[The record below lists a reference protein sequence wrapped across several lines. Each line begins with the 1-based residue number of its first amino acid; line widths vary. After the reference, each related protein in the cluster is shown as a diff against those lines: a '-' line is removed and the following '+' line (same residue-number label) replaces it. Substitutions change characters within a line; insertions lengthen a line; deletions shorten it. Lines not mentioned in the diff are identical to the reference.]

1 MNENHD
7 AGETPVAL
15 SIARQPVFD
24 TKRRLWGY
32 ELFCVGGGKQ
42 TPPGGG
48 SSEADN
54 AALTVASSAYIALQQ
69 ILSRGKKIIVNFSE
83 KNILDELPYALP
95 PVLAAVKV
103 SEQLCANPSVSDSLS
118 HMKEDGY
125 MIALEG
131 VTGSPRFESIYRL
144 ADIISVNVA
153 GRSKDEL
160 AAIIAPVEKYGAER
174 LASHVESPERSAVCQ
189 EAGFTLFHGPF
200 FKAPQN
206 LKVRKL
212 SSNEVS
218 RFNLLKVIEQE
229 EPDFSKLAELVQAD
243 VSVSF
248 RLLTYLNS
256 ASFGLRQ
263 KINSIQQAIPLLGWQ
278 KMKSWLRVVLLT
290 DMSQT
295 GHASELFLLSTQR
308 GKFLELVAQD
318 HDYWGFDPDTLSLL
332 GTFSLLDGML
342 GIPMSEVVAYMPLD
356 NKLKAG
362 LCRESNNEY
371 LPLLE
376 LVMCFEEARWNDAER
391 MIQQLGLNGAKVKT
405 AFQSAID
412 WAIAISTI
420 GSKDNGGR

>member
-1 MNENHD
+1 MNEKQTTD
-7 AGETPVAL
+7 ETSATL
-15 SIARQPVFD
+15 SIARQPIFD

-32 ELFCVGGGKQ
+32 ELFCVGSGIQ
-42 TPPGGG
+42 TPPGGALPG
-48 SSEADN
+48 ADN
-54 AALTVASSAYIALQQ
+54 TALNVASSAYVVLQQ
-69 ILSRGKKIIVNFSE
+69 ILSRGNRIIVNFSE
-83 KNILDELPYALP
+83 KNILDEIPYALP

-103 SEQLCANPSVSDSLS
+103 PERLCANSSVFGSLS
-118 HMKEDGY
+118 RLKADGY

-131 VTGSPRFESIYRL
+131 FTGSPHCESIYRL

-153 GRSKDEL
+153 GRPREAL
-160 AAIIAPVEKYGAER
+160 ATIIASIGEYGAER

-212 SSNEVS
+212 SSNDVS
-218 RFNLLKVIEQE
+218 RFNLLKLIEHE
-229 EPDFSKLAELVQAD
+229 EPDFSKLAELIQAD
-243 VSVSF
+243 VAVSF

-256 ASFGLRQ
+256 ASFGLRR
-263 KINSIQQAIPLLGWQ
+263 KISSIQQAIPLLGWQ

-295 GHASELFLLSTQR
+295 PHAAELFSLSIQR
-308 GKFLELVAQD
+308 GKFLELVAHD
-318 HDYWGFDPDTLSLL
+318 HDYWGFDPDSLSLL
-332 GTFSLLDGML
+332 GTFSLLDVML

-356 NKLKAG
+356 NKLKAA

-376 LVMCFEEARWNDAER
+376 LVTSFEEARWNDVESI
-391 MIQQLGLNGAKVKT
+391 IQRLGLNGVKVKA

-412 WAIAISTI
+412 WAGAISTL
-420 GSKDNGGR
+420 GSKENGM

>member
-1 MNENHD
+1 MNEKQE
-7 AGETPVAL
+7 AAVEAPAFL

-24 TKRRLWGY
+24 TKRQLWGY
-32 ELFCVGGGKQ
+32 ELFGVGG
-42 TPPGGG
+42 TG
-48 SSEADN
+48 SFGADSTALN
-54 AALTVASSAYIALQQ
+54 VAASAYIALQQ

-103 SEQLCANPSVSDSLS
+103 PEQLCANPSVAESLGRL
-118 HMKEDGY
+118 KEDGY

-131 VTGSPRFESIYRL
+131 FTGSPHCESVYRL

-153 GRSKDEL
+153 GRPREEL
-160 AAIIAPVEKYGAER
+160 VSIIASIGEYSAER
-174 LASHVESPERSAVCQ
+174 LASDVESPDRSALCQ

-200 FKAPQN
+200 FKTPQN

-229 EPDFSKLAELVQAD
+229 EPDFSKLAELIQAD
-243 VSVSF
+243 VSISF

-256 ASFGLRQ
+256 ASLGLRH
-263 KINSIQQAIPLLGWQ
+263 KISSIQQAIPLLGWQ

-290 DMSQT
+290 DMSRT
-295 GHASELFLLSTQR
+295 SHASELFLLSTQR

-318 HDYWGFDPDTLSLL
+318 HDYWGFDPDSLSLL
-332 GTFSLLDGML
+332 GIFSLLDVML
-342 GIPMSEVVAYMPLD
+342 GIPMSDVVAYMPLD
-356 NKLKAG
+356 GKLKAA
-362 LCRESNNEY
+362 LCREANNEY

-376 LVMCFEEARWNDAER
+376 LAMCFEEARWQDAENMMQR
-391 MIQQLGLNGAKVKT
+391 LGLNGPKVKA
-405 AFQSAID
+405 AFQRAID
-412 WAIAISTI
+412 WAGAISTV
-420 GSKDNGGR
+420 GARENGGT